1 MVTLPAKPFVKW
13 AGGKQA
19 LAKSL
24 IPWFPAEFDR
34 YFEPFLGGGSVFFTL
49 QPNSAVLSDV
59 NCWLIDSYKA
69 IRDDWRRVAG
79 LLDRMVNTPEA
90 YIEYRKMPPSKMDIW
105 HRAAH
110 LIYLNK
116 TCFRGLFRVNKRGEF
131 NVPYGNY
138 KRRYYNPQNLEA
150 VSRVL
155 QHVKLACNDY
165 ADVLRD
171 ARVGDFVYM
180 DPPYHKLGGY
190 SDFNRYTP
198 DKFQERDHQKLRD
211 CCREL
216 DARGI
221 VWAQSNSST
230 DLVRELYANY
240 RVVEISSRREIN
252 LNSADRSVTE
262 LLIMNYDPPQDSVHL
277 SSEQLPLIFG

>member
-24 IPWFPAEFDR
+24 IRWFPAEFGQ
-34 YFEPFLGGGSVFFTL
+34 YFEPFLGGGSVFFTF
-49 QPNSAVLSDV
+49 QPNPAVLSDA

-79 LLDRMVNTPEA
+79 LLDRMVNTREA
-90 YIEYRKMPPSKMDIW
+90 YLEYRNMSPSKMDVW

-138 KRRYYNPQNLEA
+138 RRRYYNPQNLEA

-165 ADVLRD
+165 SDVLHD
-171 ARVGDFVYM
+171 ARAGDFVYM

-198 DKFQERDHQKLRD
+198 DKFRERDHQKLRD
-211 CCREL
+211 YCGEL
-216 DARGI
+216 DARGTI
-221 VWAQSNSST
+221 WAQSNSST
-230 DLVRELYANY
+230 GLVRDLYADY
-240 RVVEISSRREIN
+240 RLVEIRSRREIN
-252 LNSADRSVTE
+252 LNSANRSVTE
-262 LLIMNYDPPQDSVHL
+262 LLIMNYDPPQDSAHL
-277 SSEQLPLIFG
+277 GSEQLPLILE